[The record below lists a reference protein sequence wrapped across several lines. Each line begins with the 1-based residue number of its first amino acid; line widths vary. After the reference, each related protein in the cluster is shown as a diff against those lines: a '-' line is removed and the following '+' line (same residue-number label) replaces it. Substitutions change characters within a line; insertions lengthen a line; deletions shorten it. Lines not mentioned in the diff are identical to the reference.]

1 MTEKEIRIK
10 IGAIVKT
17 KALEGED
24 LEVIAFNL
32 HNLLD
37 DCIKTVAKEGFAV
50 GCNKF
55 VSVQDQI
62 KHIEQQIDKLSKM
75 GKFPDTVKAFLLP
88 EYNARLQRLQATLKA
103 TQNG

>member
-32 HNLLD
+32 HNLID
-37 DCIKTVAKEGFAV
+37 NCIKTVAKEGFAV
-50 GCNKF
+50 GYNKF
-55 VSVQDQI
+55 VTVEDQI
-62 KHIEQQIDKLSKM
+62 DHVKLQIDKLSKM
-75 GKFPDTVKAFLLP
+75 GKFSDTVKALLLP
-88 EYNARLQRLQATLKA
+88 EYNARLQSLQQQLA
-103 TQNG
+103 QQ